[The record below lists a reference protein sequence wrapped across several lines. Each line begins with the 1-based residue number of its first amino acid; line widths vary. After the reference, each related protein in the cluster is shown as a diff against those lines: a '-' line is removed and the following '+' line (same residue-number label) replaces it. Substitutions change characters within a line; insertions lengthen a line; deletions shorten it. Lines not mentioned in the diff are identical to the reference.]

1 MVKAAAVSSC
11 AFQCKTKPAPSD
23 QARHGAP
30 RTARTG
36 DCRTAPARQG
46 QKPPRRRQLGPA
58 ERRFAETHLNLARS
72 QARRFASRHGLVY
85 EDVLGAA
92 YEGLCK
98 AAMGFDHSRGHRPSS
113 YVVPKVKGELLHYLR
128 DTGFAWRISHR
139 LRELWIRARR
149 PLALGWGDG
158 QIAETL
164 GVPLELWLECR
175 QACGQRPLSLEGEL
189 LEDL

>member
-1 MVKAAAVSSC
+1 MVKAAAVTSC
-11 AFQCKTKPAPSD
+11 AFQRNTKPAPSD
-23 QARHGAP
+23 QTRHSAP
-30 RTARTG
+30 RTSRTG
-36 DCRTAPARQG
+36 ACRTAPAHQRS
-46 QKPPRRRQLGPA
+46 KPARRQMGPA
-58 ERRFAETHLNLARS
+58 ERQFAETHLNLARS
-72 QARRFASRHGLVY
+72 QARRFASRHGLAY

-98 AAMGFDHSRGHRPSS
+98 AAMGFEPSLGHRPSS

-158 QIAETL
+158 QIANSL

-189 LEDL
+189 LDEI